1 MRIVL
6 DGNDESCAIY
16 GVAAFDEATPP
27 NPETAQRFRER
38 TGKLKAIGFA
48 FPYGVKSLELKN
60 CL

>member
-16 GVAAFDEATPP
+16 CITAFDEAVPP

-38 TGKLKAIGFA
+38 TGKLKAIGLA
-48 FPYGVKSLELKN
+48 FPYGVRSLELKK